1 MIDRRASGRGVP
13 LCVLGLV
20 LSSVACQQPNGAPA
34 ASAASADAG
43 DAGASSA
50 SMAEFVQLMLPR
62 SIEIQRYLTR
72 PVSFAGSGATDG
84 MEVIL
89 AALDSFGDPA
99 KCVGNFQVELN
110 ERRYASGD
118 KVGKRVALWSIPV
131 DSEGALRE
139 YWDRLSRF
147 FRFRLKLE
155 GPALPTGEYVLT
167 VTFVSPNGD
176 KLHDEYVFQHQMASH
191 PTPGP

>member
-1 MIDRRASGRGVP
+1 MIDRVFRRACLP
-13 LCVLGLV
+13 LCLLV
-20 LSSVACQQPNGAPA
+20 LLGSVVACQQPNAAPA
-34 ASAASADAG
+34 D
-43 DAGASSA
+43 DGAR
-50 SMAEFVQLMLPR
+50 MAEFVQLMLPR

-72 PVSFAGSGATDG
+72 PVSFAGSGDTDG

-89 AALDSFGDPA
+89 AALDSFGDPV
-99 KCVGNFQVELN
+99 KCVGAFQIELN
-110 ERRYASGD
+110 ERRFASGD
-118 KVGKRVALWSIPV
+118 KVGARVALWSIPV
-131 DSEGALRE
+131 DSEDALRE

-176 KLHDEYVFQHQMASH
+176 KLHDEYVFQHQMASR
-191 PTPGP
+191 PTVVP